1 MLTFVKDFS
10 TRSLDISEGKTK
22 NDTDIS
28 TDDEDEGSI
37 YIGEEDTLF
46 ETDLDIKQFQMRRK
60 WETRLNFKVTISLLF
75 LYEITCY
82 LAASSLI
89 TGLDFF
95 KLIQKKLYKVHKM
108 CTVFYG
114 NNNVSTL

>member
-22 NDTDIS
+22 NDTEVT

-37 YIGEEDTLF
+37 LIEEEDTLS

-60 WETRLNFKVTISLLF
+60 WETRFNFYGTFSLL
-75 LYEITCY
+75 LMYDITY
-82 LAASSLI
+82 NSAATSLI
-89 TGLDFF
+89 TCLCYFF
-95 KLIQKKLYKVHKM
+95 
-108 CTVFYG
+108 F
-114 NNNVSTL
+114 

>member
-37 YIGEEDTLF
+37 LIGEEDTLS
-46 ETDLDIKQFQMRRK
+46 ESDLDIKQFQMRRK
-60 WETRLNFKVTISLLF
+60 WETRFNFNVTFSLLL
-75 LYEITCY
+75 LYDIAYY
-82 LAASSLI
+82 LVASSLI
-89 TGLDFF
+89 Y
-95 KLIQKKLYKVHKM
+95 QY
-108 CTVFYG
+108 
-114 NNNVSTL
+114 

>member
-22 NDTDIS
+22 NDTEVS

-37 YIGEEDTLF
+37 LYEEEDTLS

-60 WETRLNFKVTISLLF
+60 WETRFKFYVNFSLLLMYGITYYVTATSLTTCLGYF
-75 LYEITCY
+75 L
-82 LAASSLI
+82 
-89 TGLDFF
+89 
-95 KLIQKKLYKVHKM
+95 K
-108 CTVFYG
+108 
-114 NNNVSTL
+114 STQ